1 MSQPIRAGRK
11 FLAWPQ
17 LCVSLNLRALYVMRR
32 SFRWFHSLKVLY
44 AFQKQGLEGWRGIG
58 HELQEVDFS
67 SPLHCLLSLYS
78 GLPGAEV
85 RRRSFPL
92 GHELLG
98 QVFSRGA
105 HQKVQPAAAGSCLHV
120 SCIQIKRNSSINRR
134 EALHLHG

>member
-1 MSQPIRAGRK
+1 M
-11 FLAWPQ
+11 
-17 LCVSLNLRALYVMRR
+17 CVIECRALYVMRR
-32 SFRWFHSLKVLY
+32 SFRCFHSRKVLY
-44 AFQKQGLEGWRGIG
+44 AFQKHGVVGEKSATQV
-58 HELQEVDFS
+58 QEVDSFS
-67 SPLHCLLSLYS
+67 SPNIVALSPDS

-105 HQKVQPAAAGSCLHV
+105 HQKVQLAAAGSCLHV